1 MARALSP
8 VAPARALAAAALVL
22 SAAGAAAAA
31 PKLTLP
37 QGFVIQEFAAG
48 LAGPRLLAVDPAG
61 TLLVSLPRAGRVV
74 ALPDGDGDGRADRA
88 LTVADGLDLPH
99 GLGFHT
105 GRLYIAETG
114 RVRRFRYDPTT
125 RTASD
130 PVVVVA
136 GIPRGGGHWT
146 RTLAFG
152 PDGALYLSVGS
163 SCNVCR
169 EADPR
174 RAAITRY
181 RADGADERRFATGLR
196 NAVGLAIHPAT
207 GALWATVNERDWRG
221 DELPPDYVT
230 EVREGGFYGWPDCFA
245 AGGRAVPDDEAGGDA
260 GRCRGMALPTLEIPA
275 HSAPLGLAF
284 YTGTAFPPE
293 YRGSLFV
300 ALHGS
305 WNRSVPTGYKVVRVP
320 FRDGR
325 PGAPEDFVTGW
336 LAGGAVT
343 GRPVGLAVG
352 ADGALFVS
360 DDGAGRVWR
369 ITYRPPGR

>member
-1 MARALSP
+1 MRQ
-8 VAPARALAAAALVL
+8 
-22 SAAGAAAAA
+22 AG
-31 PKLTLP
+31 
-37 QGFVIQEFAAG
+37 
-48 LAGPRLLAVDPAG
+48 
-61 TLLVSLPRAGRVV
+61 
-74 ALPDGDGDGRADRA
+74 
-88 LTVADGLDLPH
+88 
-99 GLGFHT
+99 GLGGNGT
-105 GRLYIAETG
+105 IIDA
-114 RVRRFRYDPTT
+114 
-125 RTASD
+125 
-130 PVVVVA
+130 
-136 GIPRGGGHWT
+136 
-146 RTLAFG
+146 
-152 PDGALYLSVGS
+152 
-163 SCNVCR
+163 NV
-169 EADPR
+169 
-174 RAAITRY
+174 
-181 RADGADERRFATGLR
+181 
-196 NAVGLAIHPAT
+196 
-207 GALWATVNERDWRG
+207 
-221 DELPPDYVT
+221 
-230 EVREGGFYGWPDCFA
+230 
-245 AGGRAVPDDEAGGDA
+245 EAGGDA

-293 YRGSLFV
+293 DRGSLFV